1 MEKLQAVT
9 KEEKKEN
16 NLIPFPVLINNWRPD
31 RSTIFGQRL
40 ATVCK
45 NIQMAIVL
53 IQNLR
58 YKKDKAELYPMY
70 LYNTRLIKRPADLDM
85 GFNKFIPTNPDDGE
99 NISNA
104 IAPFPK
110 DVRSDNSDTIT
121 NMLQTNLSRST
132 SGVGGNMSQGT
143 TPATRETLGVQ
154 NMVQNSTDVSL
165 VLDDKIQSWFDRDFL
180 RLWLRSYLENFASGD
195 KKIAKIKTGMG
206 FVSQQLS
213 REQFL
218 GYIEVS
224 ITVIPTS
231 EKEKKEM
238 KDRTAL
244 ANTFAILQG
253 IERPKIAQD
262 LHAREVLESNGI
274 DPMKANLYV
283 PQTPQ
288 EIIAAQENILLNSGV
303 DLPINE
309 TDDHLTHLI
318 IHEGCLDTV
327 AKMLHR
333 QAHLDAYT
341 RIQAATPELDP

>member
-1 MEKLQAVT
+1 
-9 KEEKKEN
+9 
-16 NLIPFPVLINNWRPD
+16 
-31 RSTIFGQRL
+31 
-40 ATVCK
+40 
-45 NIQMAIVL
+45 
-53 IQNLR
+53 
-58 YKKDKAELYPMY
+58 
-70 LYNTRLIKRPADLDM
+70 
-85 GFNKFIPTNPDDGE
+85 
-99 NISNA
+99 
-104 IAPFPK
+104 
-110 DVRSDNSDTIT
+110 
-121 NMLQTNLSRST
+121 MLQTNISRST
-132 SGVGGNMSQGT
+132 NGIGGNVAQGT
-143 TPATRETLGVQ
+143 SPESRQTLGVQ
-154 NMVQNSTDVSL
+154 NMVQNSTDVGIA
-165 VLDDKIQSWFDRDFL
+165 LDDKIQSWFDRDFL

-224 ITVIPTS
+224 ITVTPVS
-231 EKEKKEM
+231 EKEKKEL
-238 KDRTAL
+238 KNRTAL

-288 EIIAAQENILLNSGV
+288 EIIAAQENILLNSTI

-341 RIQAATPELDP
+341 RIQAASPQMDPGMVQADQSAKNIQSSMTGANMAQQNAQVTQAQ